1 MSSFEDLPGNERVCH
16 STIHS
21 TAPLF
26 NVSIVW
32 FHSSIVWFHS
42 SIVWFHCN
50 FHSSMSGSSSPHH
63 INTMFDMQNAQVAWF
78 IITAW
83 FRDPSSKLNLGICR
97 DKIKIQ
103 ATSMKHVVDPNGMSI
118 TLIKT
123 AQRYRKDEVLKKLIG
138 EDAFKSRSQQAA
150 GNISVLAYNQCGGGE
165 INGVGILVNSGDTK
179 DKFQEFEEFIK
190 RAEQGLEPSW
200 KYLGKSHLGGDASPS
215 AGSKREFADK
225 SPAPSETEQPAK
237 KIFSRVGICLGL
249 KATQPF
255 YFRYNT
261 GNAWEVY
268 QLSEQLAI
276 FSKLVLSFRRCN
288 SPVSFLLIHVN
299 FLFI

>member
-1 MSSFEDLPGNERVCH
+1 MILIWSTNMSSFEDLPGNERVCH

-26 NVSIVW
+26 NV
-32 FHSSIVWFHS
+32 SIVWFHS

-138 EDAFKSRSQQAA
+138 EDAFKSRSQQAT
-150 GNISVLAYNQCGGGE
+150 GNIPVLAYNQCGGGE
-165 INGVGILVNSGDTK
+165 IIGSNGVGILVNLGDTK
-179 DKFQEFEEFIK
+179 DKFQETEEFIK

-200 KYLGKSHLGGDASPS
+200 KYLGKSPQS
-215 AGSKREFADK
+215 
-225 SPAPSETEQPAK
+225 APSETEQPAK
-237 KIFSRVGICLGL
+237 KTTRLENDDPYRDFTFRMLDVGSKKDNEMQQKLECML
-249 KATQPF
+249 K
-255 YFRYNT
+255 
-261 GNAWEVY
+261 EKDKE
-268 QLSEQLAI
+268 L
-276 FSKLVLSFRRCN
+276 KLLHEERKVEMK
-288 SPVSFLLIHVN
+288 SFLEDRTSLESA
-299 FLFI
+299 